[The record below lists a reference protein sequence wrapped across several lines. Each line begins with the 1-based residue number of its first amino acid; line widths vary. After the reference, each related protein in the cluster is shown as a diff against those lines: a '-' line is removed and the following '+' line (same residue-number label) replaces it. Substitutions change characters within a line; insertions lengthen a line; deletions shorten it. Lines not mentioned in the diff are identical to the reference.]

1 MEINQL
7 TEVNMS
13 AQDNKREKAQKKQFG
28 LEDNNSRGDK
38 FDSLYEAENGIK
50 VKVDFKTRQCGKPCS
65 TKRIFTKDTIKEWQD
80 TIIVVSEYDRDNPD
94 QICGDTVVLT
104 PDIIK
109 DWLNEQEQKL
119 NKGSNTRLGHND
131 LKNIS
136 APAEVIKKIEKGIH
150 LGCPSISKKVLN
162 SGIKVSSAKQLK
174 NVLEE
179 YSKKVINGG
188 PNGKSIKNG

>member
-1 MEINQL
+1 
-7 TEVNMS
+7 MS

-50 VKVDFKTRQCGKPCS
+50 VKVDFKTRQCGKACT
-65 TKRIFTKDTIKEWQD
+65 TKRKFTKDTIKEWQD
-80 TIIVVSEYDRDNPD
+80 TIIVVSEYNSEKPD

-109 DWLNEQEQKL
+109 NWLNEQEQKL
-119 NKGSNTRLGHND
+119 NKGSGVRLGYND
-131 LKNIS
+131 LENVS
-136 APAEVIKKIEKGIH
+136 ASAEIIKKIKKEIYIP
-150 LGCPSISKKVLN
+150 CPRISKKVLS
-162 SGIKVSSAKQLK
+162 SGIKVSSEEELK
-174 NVLEE
+174 NLLEE
-179 YSKKVINGG
+179 YSKKVMNGG